1 MDPAPITSPNAN
13 APFNPQPDVSITT
26 KTNEKRASENGEDPE
41 MKSKKRAR
49 IGAAGKEGKRVAE
62 IVLVLSAMWRM
73 RGGGGKGPT
82 EVERRLMAEARE
94 KLVEMCEGLAPK
106 DIVARDA
113 IVGLIEDLGLNGRVK
128 EQKLGFRGQRL
139 SIKEKVEL
147 SKRKVTKTILF
158 YHIKKEKK
166 RRFYF
171 FIYLFGIFS
180 SCLLV

>member
-1 MDPAPITSPNAN
+1 
-13 APFNPQPDVSITT
+13 
-26 KTNEKRASENGEDPE
+26 
-41 MKSKKRAR
+41 
-49 IGAAGKEGKRVAE
+49 
-62 IVLVLSAMWRM
+62 
-73 RGGGGKGPT
+73 
-82 EVERRLMAEARE
+82 MAEARE

-158 YHIKKEKK
+158 YHIKKRKEKTIL
-166 RRFYF
+166 FL
-171 FIYLFGIFS
+171 YLFIWNF
-180 SCLLV
+180 

>member
-1 MDPAPITSPNAN
+1 MDPAPITSPNANAN

-26 KTNEKRASENGEDPE
+26 KTNEKRAAENEEDSQ

-49 IGAAGKEGKRVAE
+49 IGAAEKEAKRVAE

-82 EVERRLMAEARE
+82 EAERRLMAEARE
-94 KLVEMCEGLAPK
+94 KLAEMCEGLAPK

-147 SKRKVTKTILF
+147 SKRKVTNTILF
-158 YHIKKEKK
+158 YYIRKGKKKIRE
-166 RRFYF
+166 REAIL
-171 FIYLFGIFS
+171 FIYLEF
-180 SCLLV
+180 